1 MEHYINNLLS
11 FLDIKNGFYIEAG
24 ANNGIFQSYTY
35 ELEKN
40 GWKGI
45 LIEPSIVSY
54 NECLKNRKSDNI
66 FFNCAL
72 VSDDNIKKISGDFNS
87 GSLMSSVNGNR
98 LKNNQLIEVSAT
110 TISSILKQCNI
121 SDIDL
126 FSLDVEGYEIDVLN
140 GLDFNIYKPKYFVIE
155 IYLNEYDLIYKLLN
169 DNGYKMITN
178 LTNYNKIEYPKWDG
192 LHNDY
197 LFKLI

>member
-192 LHNDY
+192 SHNDY